1 MRLVLADCICSIMA
15 ADTVIDDACVVK
27 CCWYPTIGRVACVA
41 VIACL
46 QMRSVLPGCNS
57 AIVTR

>member
-1 MRLVLADCICSIMA
+1 MRLVLADRIRSIVA
-15 ADTVIDDACVVK
+15 TDTVVNDACMIK
-27 CCWYPTIGRVACVA
+27 CRWYPTSSCVACVA

-46 QMRSVLPGCNS
+46 QVRRVLAGCNS

>member
-1 MRLVLADCICSIMA
+1 MRLVLADRIRSIMA
-15 ADTVIDDACVVK
+15 TGTVINDAGVIK
-27 CCWYPTIGRVACVA
+27 CRWYPTIGCVARIA

-46 QMRSVLPGCNS
+46 QMRRILPGCNS